1 MFNLHLQFTSVFK
14 MADKKNDKKVNE
26 VLKEQELDKVTGGRA
41 EMPARPESESENNV
55 PNIHWQSYLGI

>member
-1 MFNLHLQFTSVFK
+1 
-14 MADKKNDKKVNE
+14 MADKKNNKKVNE